1 MWGWATCRRVKG
13 SAEWSPVLHPGQRA
27 HGVGAEHGSAHI
39 PCCHCGLHFPGLGPG
54 DTAPEV
60 FAGCCDTSRVV
71 TLLLQG
77 RKASP
82 RLPHFHGNLGVPMP
96 QLPVGDCS
104 GRSATWKWPLALC
117 WRLPKGIAGGRRI
130 WAGPDLGLP
139 LLSVTLL
146 RGSQVILSLDLETTA
161 RE

>member
-1 MWGWATCRRVKG
+1 M
-13 SAEWSPVLHPGQRA
+13 
-27 HGVGAEHGSAHI
+27 GVGHLPQGQGQCRVESCAPSRAAGARRGCRAWRAGSAHI

-60 FAGCCDTSRVV
+60 FAGCSRVV
-71 TLLLQG
+71 TLPLQG